1 MKIKSSLNYIEKYT
15 LLALIVWTGI
25 FVFSYITNLNNEKET
40 VHQLA
45 VNEIR
50 SNFHDIDTFRGWI
63 SSHGGVYVPIS
74 EKVVPNPTIAHFPD
88 RDIETT
94 TGKQL
99 TLINTP
105 YLLKQLSSND
115 PVRFNAHMTGLNPIN
130 PANRPDEW
138 ETDALQLMING
149 KKEVCEIVEYNS
161 APHMRLIRP
170 AVFNEKCASCHTDK
184 TYKNGDVLG
193 GLTVSVP
200 MQPYFDKLSM
210 ITQELKTT
218 HGILWFIGLTGILF
232 VSRNQKKHEDKRKL
246 NEDYLRQSSVAF
258 NNLSD
263 GLIITD
269 TNMETIAVNNAF
281 TEITGY
287 EMNDLI
293 DNDLTLLKLNN
304 YGENEYSEIINSLEK
319 QGQWQGEIEFI
330 SKDSNLNPFH
340 LSINSVHDDNDVL
353 TNYIFVYSD
362 IRERKNFE
370 QTLEY
375 LAQHDHLTDLPNRML
390 LHDRIS
396 HAIVQAERHDKKVA
410 IIFLDLD
417 NFKNINDSVGHNTG
431 DTVLI
436 QAAQRLKKTI
446 RKGDT
451 LARHGG
457 DEFIIVMEDFN
468 SEQDIS
474 ILCKK
479 LLKSIKAKF
488 LVNGESYFL
497 GASIGISVYPD
508 HGATVSDLISKADIA
523 MYKAKAD
530 GKNDFKFYSTALNKK
545 LLNRIK
551 SETELHDA
559 IKNKEFVLHYQPQ
572 VSIETN
578 EIIGVECLVRW
589 EHPTQGLIYP
599 DNFIPA
605 AEELDLM
612 VPIGEIVFDKA
623 CAQMFDW
630 HNRGIDVGIMAVNIS
645 GKQINN
651 KKLHEYVTNVLHKYE
666 IPSNRLELEITENY
680 IMKQNE
686 QSVNA
691 LEELRNSS
699 VHISIDD
706 FGTGYS
712 SLSYLKKLPINK
724 IKIDRTFVEGVP
736 ADPHDKAIIN
746 AVVAIGK
753 SLNYKVIAE
762 GVETAEQL
770 KFLAEVG
777 CDEYQGFFCSKAL
790 PAREFENMLREKIEK
805 TNNTSRLILSTEYS

>member
-1 MKIKSSLNYIEKYT
+1 MET
-15 LLALIVWTGI
+15 GALELMAEG
-25 FVFSYITNLNNEKET
+25 KE
-40 VHQLA
+40 
-45 VNEIR
+45 
-50 SNFHDIDTFRGWI
+50 
-63 SSHGGVYVPIS
+63 
-74 EKVVPNPTIAHFPD
+74 
-88 RDIETT
+88 
-94 TGKQL
+94 
-99 TLINTP
+99 
-105 YLLKQLSSND
+105 
-115 PVRFNAHMTGLNPIN
+115 
-130 PANRPDEW
+130 
-138 ETDALQLMING
+138 
-149 KKEVCEIVEYNS
+149 EVCEIVEYNDT
-161 APHMRLIRP
+161 PHMRLIRP
-170 AVFNEKCASCHTDK
+170 AAFNEDCASCHTEK
-184 TYKNGDVLG
+184 EYKNGDVVG

-200 MQPYFDKLSM
+200 MQPYFDKLTM
-210 ITQELKTT
+210 ITQELRVT
-218 HGILWFIGLTGILF
+218 HGLLWFIGLTGILF
-232 VSRNQKKHEDKRKL
+232 VSRNQKKHERKRKL

-263 GLIITD
+263 GLIITN
-269 TNMETIAVNNAF
+269 TNMEAIAVNNAF
-281 TEITGY
+281 TNITGY
-287 EMNDLI
+287 EMNDLT
-293 DNDLTLLKLNN
+293 DNDLTLLKLNH
-304 YGENEYSEIINSLEK
+304 YGGNEYSEITSSLEK
-319 QGQWQGEIEFI
+319 RGKWQGEIEFI
-330 SKDSNLNPFH
+330 SKDNNLTPFR

-375 LAQHDHLTDLPNRML
+375 LAQHDHLTGLPNRML

-396 HAIVQAERHDKKVA
+396 HAIGQAERHNKKVA

-431 DTVLI
+431 DTVLV

-479 LLKSIKAKF
+479 LLKSIKTKF
-488 LVNGESYFL
+488 RVNGECYFL
-497 GASIGISVYPD
+497 GVSIGISVYPD
-508 HGATVSDLISKADIA
+508 HGRTVSDLISKADMA

-530 GKNDFKFYSTALNKK
+530 GKNGFKFYSTVLNKK
-545 LLNRIK
+545 LLNRIR

-559 IKNKEFVLHYQPQ
+559 IKNQEFVLHYQPQ

-578 EIIGVECLVRW
+578 EITGVECLVRW

-630 HNRGIDVGIMAVNIS
+630 YKRGIDVGIMAVNIS

-651 KKLHEYVTNVLHKYE
+651 KKLHEYVTNVLHKYD
-666 IPSNRLELEITENY
+666 IPLNRLELEITENY
-680 IMKQNE
+680 IMKQYE
-686 QSVNA
+686 QSVNS

-724 IKIDRTFVEGVP
+724 IKIDRTFVEGVHS
-736 ADPHDKAIIN
+736 DPHDKAIIS
-746 AVVAIGK
+746 AVIAIGK

-762 GVETAEQL
+762 GVENEEQL
-770 KFLAEVG
+770 RFLAEAG
-777 CDEYQGFFCSKAL
+777 CDEYQGFYCSKAL
-790 PAREFENMLREKIEK
+790 PAKEFENMLRKKTEI
-805 TNNTSRLILSTEYS
+805 TNNSSRLILSTEYS